1 MEKIAIVTGAG
12 NGIGAATAKK
22 FAKAGIKVAVVDI
35 AVEQA
40 QKVVKEIKESG
51 GEAMAI
57 RCDVSKKADVESC
70 ITKVESEYGVPTILI
85 NNAGIGGPFH
95 RVDEVTEEE
104 FDLVFGV
111 NIKSVYLFAH
121 NLLPKM
127 KELGYGRIVNTSSI
141 QGMYGSPGSS
151 SYVATKHAVIGYTKT
166 IAAEWGKYGI
176 TCNAVCPG
184 FVQTAMGAQDD
195 AVDDYTKKVMSMTPT
210 HTIATPDEL
219 ADMMFFLVEQG
230 YMNGSVNVMDGGITC
245 HVGIMDV

>member
-40 QKVVKEIKESG
+40 QKVVNEIKESG

-70 ITKVESEYGVPTILI
+70 IAQVESAYGVPTILI

>member
-1 MEKIAIVTGAG
+1 MDKIAIVTGAG

-40 QKVVKEIKESG
+40 QKVVNEIKESG

-70 ITKVESEYGVPTILI
+70 ITQVESAYGVPTILI

-121 NLLPKM
+121 DLLPKM